1 MSLPNLYLITGIPE
15 NQKSSL
21 FRLEEALNE
30 NKFRQIK
37 GHCSTLRQMWAP
49 PTDDEILSQINHKNT
64 ITLKMIKKTDRQSFK
79 LYNCNLLLAE
89 NLKSCYRI
97 LRSCHD
103 LKKVELQYCHIDDR
117 TMGIL
122 LKALA
127 KLPDLLYLGKTNI
140 GV

>member
-1 MSLPNLYLITGIPE
+1 MELITKIE
-15 NQKSSL
+15 AVISISS
-21 FRLEEALNE
+21 FRLEAAMNE
-30 NKFRQIK
+30 NKFQQIK
-37 GHCSTLRQMWAP
+37 NHSLILTQMWSLP
-49 PTDDEILSQINHKNT
+49 SDDEILSQINHENM

-97 LRSCHD
+97 LRSCYD
-103 LKKVELQYCHIDDR
+103 LKKVELQYCQIDDR

-127 KLPDLLYLGKTNI
+127 KLPDLLYLGGFMLSIT
-140 GV
+140 

>member
-1 MSLPNLYLITGIPE
+1 
-15 NQKSSL
+15 
-21 FRLEEALNE
+21 
-30 NKFRQIK
+30 
-37 GHCSTLRQMWAP
+37 MWAL
-49 PTDDEILSQINHKNT
+49 PTDDEILSQINHENM
-64 ITLKMIKKTDRQSFK
+64 ITLKMIKKTDRQNFK

-103 LKKVELQYCHIDDR
+103 LKKVELQYCQIDDR

-127 KLPDLLYLGKTNI
+127 KLPDLLYLGGWTPTSLPRDFPLTTVKDSSVSSKLFSSGTRFI
-140 GV
+140 LIFYKFILTRA

>member
-1 MSLPNLYLITGIPE
+1 
-15 NQKSSL
+15 
-21 FRLEEALNE
+21 
-30 NKFRQIK
+30 
-37 GHCSTLRQMWAP
+37 MWAL
-49 PTDDEILSQINHKNT
+49 PTDDEILSQMNHENM
-64 ITLKMIKKTDRQSFK
+64 ITLKMIKKTDRQSLK

-103 LKKVELQYCHIDDR
+103 LKKVELQYCQIDDR

-127 KLPDLLYLGKTNI
+127 KLPDLLYLGRYIK
-140 GV
+140 

>member
-1 MSLPNLYLITGIPE
+1 
-15 NQKSSL
+15 
-21 FRLEEALNE
+21 
-30 NKFRQIK
+30 
-37 GHCSTLRQMWAP
+37 MWALP
-49 PTDDEILSQINHKNT
+49 SNDEILSQINHENM
-64 ITLKMIKKTDRQSFK
+64 ITLKMIKKTHRQHFR

-103 LKKVELQYCHIDDR
+103 LKKVELQYCQIDDR

-127 KLPDLLYLGKTNI
+127 NLPDLLYLGGYVQQFRRRRQRASSIEQRAPAPSTTI
-140 GV
+140 HLFAETMLDEILAPFP